1 MKIYGVEV
9 TLDENGKVKYG
20 ILDGARVYPYVQN
33 KKEGGYDQVCGYY
46 KPESF
51 RKIIREDRGGWI

>member
-1 MKIYGVEV
+1 MQ
-9 TLDENGKVKYG
+9 DEMQDEKRENFLKNF
-20 ILDGARVYPYVQN
+20 LDGVRVYPYVAN

>member
-9 TLDENGKVKYG
+9 TLNEYGKVEYG
-20 ILDGARVYPYVQN
+20 LLDGVRVYPYVEN
-33 KKEGGYDQVCGYY
+33 KKEGGYDQACGWY

-51 RKIIREDRGGWI
+51 RKIIREDRGFWN

>member
-20 ILDGARVYPYVQN
+20 ILDGTRVYPYVQN

-51 RKIIREDRGGWI
+51 RNIIREDRGGWI

>member
-1 MKIYGVEV
+1 MKLHGAEV
-9 TLDENGKVKYG
+9 TSDENGKVKYG
-20 ILDGARVYPYVQN
+20 ILDGVRVYPYVAN

>member
-1 MKIYGVEV
+1 MKIYGATI
-9 TLDENGKVKYG
+9 TLNENGKVEHG
-20 ILDGARVYPYVQN
+20 LLDGVRVYPYVEN
-33 KKEGGYDQVCGYY
+33 KKNGGYDQACGWY